1 MARVDFAFGA
11 PHRLRK
17 ACEVVHRHYLAGR
30 RLLIYT
36 ADARRLAHFD
46 QLLWSF
52 EPTAFIPHVADDDP
66 LAEVTPVLLSQH
78 LTLPLTQDSD
88 GQPPWLLNLDLA
100 LPPQPE
106 RFKRILEIV
115 SLHDED
121 RKAARERWRQ
131 YQTLG
136 HEMHAHDLGQPD
148 Q

>member
-30 RLLIYT
+30 HVLVYT

-52 EPTAFIPHVADDDP
+52 ESTAFVPHVADDDP
-66 LAEVTPVLLSQH
+66 LAADTPVLLSQR
-78 LTLPLTQDSD
+78 LALPLPLDA
-88 GQPPWLLNLDLA
+88 GGEPPWLLNLDLA
-100 LPPQPE
+100 LPPAPE

-115 SLHDED
+115 SLHVED
-121 RKAARERWRQ
+121 RQAARERWRQ
-131 YQTLG
+131 YQALG
-136 HEMHAHDLGQPD
+136 HDMHAHDLASRQE
-148 Q
+148 